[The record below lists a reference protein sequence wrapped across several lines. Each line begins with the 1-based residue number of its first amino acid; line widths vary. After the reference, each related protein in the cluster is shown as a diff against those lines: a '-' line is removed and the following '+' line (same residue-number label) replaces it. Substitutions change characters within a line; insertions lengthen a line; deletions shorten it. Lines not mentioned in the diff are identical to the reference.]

1 LGKGRKRTPEKNS
14 MMKDQEEKAIYLVPV
29 LKNVMLSRKKAE
41 KRKKKK

>member
-1 LGKGRKRTPEKNS
+1 

-41 KRKKKK
+41 KREKKEINQYEVLSGMQ